1 MDFIEFKNTYFDGNE
16 ETAFEQLAKE
26 SYNREYTYTK
36 THNNLKIILD
46 SMSSET
52 ASRYMKVYGKEIAK
66 NPKYFEDT
74 IEIAFDCA
82 TIKMSTEE
90 VQAMDKNPFSK
101 KLLFNLILC
110 ISEIL
115 LFFAIALILEK
126 FNLVKSILLLPTAIL
141 LFHSMYEFSMIFINL
156 RRFFCFRKIKR
167 FLEKY
172 KKE

>member
-1 MDFIEFKNTYFDGNE
+1 MNFIEFKNTYFDGNE

-74 IEIAFDCA
+74 IEIAF
-82 TIKMSTEE
+82 EE
-90 VQAMDKNPFSK
+90 VQAMEKNPFSK

-141 LFHSMYEFSMIFINL
+141 LFHSVYEFSMIFINL

>member
-1 MDFIEFKNTYFDGNE
+1 MDFEEFTNTYFGGN
-16 ETAFEQLAKE
+16 TDAAFAQLAKE
-26 SYNREYTYTK
+26 SYNRDYTYTRTHTELK
-36 THNNLKIILD
+36 TILD

-74 IEIAFDCA
+74 IAIAFDCA

-90 VQAMDKNPFSK
+90 VQAMEKNPFSK

-141 LFHSMYEFSMIFINL
+141 LFHSVYEFSMIFINL